1 VRAKPHNDIQDDDAT
16 IKGKVMQRWLFTALA
31 VVLAVTGCS
40 GSKSSGTSGGTTTQA
55 GSSGAALTN
64 SSDFPMYQGATVIA
78 SKDFSQNVDASS
90 IKMAG
95 GALSQGSG
103 TYAGHEIIAKTGASL
118 DDLANWLTDEQK
130 TPPQG
135 FTVPSGGSQIATA
148 REQAKK
154 YGIDFAPFVKDENGK
169 KYGYIV
175 IAMDPATLNDKL
187 GAAIVM
193 IERFRSL
200 PDAMKGPIDAQL
212 KSRVGISGSEALD
225 PASPLGAALAGYD
238 DVKSTNARAIVIVDA
253 TKQ

>member
-1 VRAKPHNDIQDDDAT
+1 
-16 IKGKVMQRWLFTALA
+16 MQRWFFTALA
-31 VVLAVTGCS
+31 VLLALTACS
-40 GSKSSGTSGGTTTQA
+40 GSKSSENSGGT
-55 GSSGAALTN
+55 AAANGGPAVAPSN
-64 SSDFPMYQGATVIA
+64 SSDFPMFESATIVA

-103 TYAGHEIIAKTGASL
+103 TYTGHEIIAKTNASL
-118 DDLANWLTDEQK
+118 DDLANWLSDEQK

-135 FTVPSGGSQIATA
+135 FTVPAGSSQVATA
-148 REQAKK
+148 RAQAKK

-169 KYGYIV
+169 KHGYIV
-175 IAMDPATLNDKL
+175 IAMDPATLNAKL

-200 PDAMKGPIDAQL
+200 PDAMKSPIDAQL
-212 KSRVGISGSEALD
+212 KSRLGVSGSEALD
-225 PASPLGAALAGYD
+225 PASPLGAVLTAYD
-238 DVKSTNARAIVIVDA
+238 DVRSTNSRAIVIVDA